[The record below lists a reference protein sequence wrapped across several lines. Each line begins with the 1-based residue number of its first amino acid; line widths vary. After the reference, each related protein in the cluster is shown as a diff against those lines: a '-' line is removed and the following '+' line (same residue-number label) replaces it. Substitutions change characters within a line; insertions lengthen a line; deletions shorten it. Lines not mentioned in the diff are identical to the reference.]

1 MQCYSSIGIL
11 FKINNKDEDILREFQ
26 RLKEILNLWKVN
38 SKIAVTSVIQ
48 TCALKGD
55 VDSSDKIKMIDM

>member
-1 MQCYSSIGIL
+1 M
-11 FKINNKDEDILREFQ
+11 REFQ